1 MEILLQKQPSLTEI
15 VRTLQCLLNL
25 FQQEH
30 FSTNSHPPHLTAASD
45 STPNQLS
52 TTTTLGVQIH
62 LNSMFV
68 DLPRTQLH
76 FNYNNVTINLAF
88 DKQLCK
94 PLRLRTTF
102 KCIACEVY
110 VLRGCLL
117 QDRGPKVHTG
127 NNSWLGRS
135 DAGREEEV
143 EKRNRKKG

>member
-1 MEILLQKQPSLTEI
+1 
-15 VRTLQCLLNL
+15 
-25 FQQEH
+25 
-30 FSTNSHPPHLTAASD
+30 
-45 STPNQLS
+45 
-52 TTTTLGVQIH
+52 
-62 LNSMFV
+62 MFV

-143 EKRNRKKG
+143 EKRNRKKGWKYRARELWPFSILISRVLCLAGRAAVRTIKVKGISLRRTVRLLRQPASLA